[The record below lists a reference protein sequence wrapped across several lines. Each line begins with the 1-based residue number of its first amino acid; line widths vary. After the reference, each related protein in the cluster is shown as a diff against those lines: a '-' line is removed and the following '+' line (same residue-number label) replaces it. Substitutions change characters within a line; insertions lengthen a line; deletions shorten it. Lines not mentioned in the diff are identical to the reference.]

1 MPVSP
6 KNCFNSSD
14 AAALRYLS
22 VAGLST
28 TAVGI
33 KALATALGLKSIS
46 AVHVMVDS
54 AAAANCMLGNS
65 AAQPIPLAA
74 GADIVLPLLGDN
86 VYIKAASGTIDVYCI
101 FLGT

>member
-14 AAALRYLS
+14 AASLRYLA
-22 VAGLST
+22 VTGLST
-28 TAVGI
+28 TAVSI
-33 KALATALGLKSIS
+33 KSLATALGLKSIS
-46 AVHVMVDS
+46 AAHIMVDS
-54 AAAANCMLGNS
+54 GAAANCMLGNS
-65 AAQPIPLAA
+65 SAQPVPLAA
-74 GADIVLPLLGDN
+74 GADLVLPLLGDN